1 MVKEDKLLYDT
12 IEKWLD
18 DILQQSIPDDVLEL
32 NFNLYDD
39 GDYSWSIELVGTDS
53 FDIDDDDWR
62 CDEVFDFGTR
72 DNPLEWKEENTW
84 DYILDEMIDIMNRYL
99 EEGRFADVLK
109 QYKAVGIGFVDGDA
123 NTLYVQK

>member
-18 DILQQSIPDDVLEL
+18 DILQQSIPDDVLAL

-62 CDEVFDFGTR
+62 CDEVFDFDLYDELKDREKRETLMYR
-72 DNPLEWKEENTW
+72 AELKAYIDN
-84 DYILDEMIDIMNRYL
+84 MN
-99 EEGRFADVLK
+99 
-109 QYKAVGIGFVDGDA
+109 
-123 NTLYVQK
+123 

>member
-18 DILQQSIPDDVLEL
+18 DILQQSIPDDVLAL

-72 DNPLEWKEENTW
+72 DNPLEWKEENAW
-84 DYILDEMIDIMNRYL
+84 DYILDEMIDIINRYL
-99 EEGRFADVLK
+99 EEGQFADVLK

-123 NTLYVQK
+123 NTLYVQE

>member
-18 DILQQSIPDDVLEL
+18 DILQQSIPDDVLAL
-32 NFNLYDD
+32 NFNMYDD

-84 DYILDEMIDIMNRYL
+84 DYILDEMIDIINRYL
-99 EEGRFADVLK
+99 EEGQFADVLK

-123 NTLYVQK
+123 NTLYVQE

>member
-18 DILQQSIPDDVLEL
+18 DILQQSIPDDVLAL

-84 DYILDEMIDIMNRYL
+84 AYILDEMIDIMNRYL

-123 NTLYVQK
+123 NTLYVQE